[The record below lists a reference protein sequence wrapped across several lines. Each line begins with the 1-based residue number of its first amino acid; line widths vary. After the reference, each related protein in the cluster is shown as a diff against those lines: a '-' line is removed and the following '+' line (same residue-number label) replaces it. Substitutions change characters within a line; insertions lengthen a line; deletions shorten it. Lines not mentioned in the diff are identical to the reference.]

1 MKTLYLFLPL
11 AIVLAPLLVGCD
23 SADPDPIDD
32 DPAPV
37 TGAIS
42 GTISLP
48 PGTAGDVVNTRVAI
62 YQSFDDWANDRFAQ
76 QTAAQA
82 GGSYTISGIVPGTYY
97 MDAWKDNNNNGQID
111 GGDFFGVWGSFSAA
125 GANLTPI
132 PVAAGSNITV
142 SFTIQLLSNA
152 LAEKGPPIVVHV
164 E

>member
-1 MKTLYLFLPL
+1 MKIFSLFLLL
-11 AIVLAPLLVGCD
+11 AVLLTGCD
-23 SADPDPIDD
+23 SADPETNDP
-32 DPAPV
+32 PPV
-37 TGAIS
+37 TGSIS

-62 YQSFDDWANDRFAQ
+62 YSSFDDWVNDRFAQ
-76 QTAAQA
+76 QTATQA
-82 GGSYTISGIVPGTYY
+82 GGAYAISDIVPGTYY

-111 GGDFFGVWGSFSAA
+111 GGDFFGVWGSLSAG

-132 PVAAGSNITV
+132 PVAAGSDITV
-142 SFTIQLLSNA
+142 SFTITLVSNA